1 MRGLVIAIDGPSGSG
16 KGVLARKLSERLNIA
31 YLDSGLLYR
40 AVAFKL
46 IKAGCPLDNRSEAAK
61 IALNLNLN
69 DIREPALKS
78 DEIAGAASKIAGF
91 AEVRAALLPFQVN
104 FVKKAVTDRAGAVLD
119 GRDIG
124 TQVLPDANFKIYLT
138 ANLET
143 RAQRRHKELQ
153 ERGMK
158 SIYDQVLEDMRERD
172 ERDSKRVESPLK
184 PAQDAYV
191 IDSSAMEIDEVIDHA
206 VRYIYEH
213 KAASI
218 G

>member
-1 MRGLVIAIDGPSGSG
+1 MKGLVIAIDGPSGSG
-16 KGVLARKLSERLNIA
+16 KGVLARKLSERFNLA

-40 AVAFKL
+40 AVALKL
-46 IKAGCPLDNRSEAAK
+46 IKADCPLDNRDEATK

-69 DIREPALKS
+69 DIHEPALKS
-78 DEIAGAASKIAGF
+78 DEIASAASKIAGF
-91 AEVRAALLPFQVN
+91 PEVRRALLPFQIN
-104 FVKKAVTDRAGAVLD
+104 FVKSSLVEGLGVVLD

-124 TQVLPDANFKIYLT
+124 TEVLPDANFKIYLT

-158 SIYDQVLEDMRERD
+158 SIYSQVLEDMRERD
-172 ERDSKRVESPLK
+172 ERDSKRAESPLK

-191 IDSSAMEIDEVIDHA
+191 IDSSAMEIEEVVDHA

-218 G
+218 S